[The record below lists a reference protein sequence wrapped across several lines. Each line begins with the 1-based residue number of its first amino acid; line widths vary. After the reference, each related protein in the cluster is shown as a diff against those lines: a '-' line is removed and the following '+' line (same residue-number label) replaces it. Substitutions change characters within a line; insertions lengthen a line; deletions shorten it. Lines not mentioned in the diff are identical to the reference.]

1 MNRALAG
8 SNFPQFPRRMMMK
21 KCFTLIALCA
31 MMAGVARAE
40 DSAVQPAAAQSTIVR
55 KQRPLHEHP
64 TLLGMLGR
72 NNLIRGRMGLRP
84 HRMNPAL
91 TRAAQ
96 DHANYMA
103 ATGTFSHYTN
113 GGPQYR
119 AQRYGFRGFVR
130 ENIAYNQGTVD
141 GAFATWQASGPHLAS
156 IISHT
161 TDAGFGYAVAP
172 NGATYWVAVY
182 GTDLDNVEPPKAE
195 AAPATPAAKPAAPAN
210 TAAPAQPAP
219 AQQPAG
225 NTAPATAPAAAPAPA
240 AAKPSAPADKPA
252 PAKDALRADDL

>member
-1 MNRALAG
+1 
-8 SNFPQFPRRMMMK
+8 MMK
-21 KCFTLIALCA
+21 KCFTLIVLCA

-40 DSAVQPAAAQSTIVR
+40 ESAVQPASAQKTIVR

-72 NNLIRGRMGLRP
+72 NNLIRSRMGLRP

-103 ATGTFSHYTN
+103 ATGGFSHYTN

-119 AQRYGFRGFVR
+119 AQKYGFRGGVR
-130 ENIAYNQGTVD
+130 ENIAFNQRNVD
-141 GAFATWQASGPHLAS
+141 SAFATWQGSGAHMAS
-156 IISHT
+156 IVSST
-161 TDAGFGYAVAP
+161 TDAGFGYAVAA

-182 GTDLDNVEPPKAE
+182 GTDPTPIYYAPPAQAKAE
-195 AAPATPAAKPAAPAN
+195 VPSTTSTAKSATPEL
-210 TAAPAQPAP
+210 QP
-219 AQQPAG
+219 G
-225 NTAPATAPAAAPAPA
+225 
-240 AAKPSAPADKPA
+240 
-252 PAKDALRADDL
+252 DL

>member
-1 MNRALAG
+1 
-8 SNFPQFPRRMMMK
+8 MK

-40 DSAVQPAAAQSTIVR
+40 ESAVQPARAQKTIVR
-55 KQRPLHEHP
+55 KQRQLHEHP

-72 NNLIRGRMGLRP
+72 NNFIRGRMGLRP

-103 ATGTFSHYTN
+103 STGSFSHYTN

-119 AQRYGFRGFVR
+119 AQRYGFRTGVL
-130 ENIAYNQGTVD
+130 ENIAYNSGTVD
-141 GAFATWQASGPHLAS
+141 GAFAMWQGSGAHMAS
-156 IISHT
+156 IVSHT

-182 GTDLDNVEPPKAE
+182 GTDSTPVYV
-195 AAPATPAAKPAAPAN
+195 APATS
-210 TAAPAQPAP
+210 QPAP
-219 AQQPAG
+219 S
-225 NTAPATAPAAAPAPA
+225 TA
-240 AAKPSAPADKPA
+240 AAKASTPANGTAAEDTTTAKPTSAKET
-252 PAKDALRADDL
+252 LRADDL

>member
-1 MNRALAG
+1 MR
-8 SNFPQFPRRMMMK
+8 

-40 DSAVQPAAAQSTIVR
+40 DSAVQPAAAQKTIVR
-55 KQRPLHEHP
+55 KQRQLHEHP

-103 ATGTFSHYTN
+103 ATGSFSHYTN

-119 AQRYGFRGFVR
+119 AQRYGFRGGVR
-130 ENIAYNQGTVD
+130 ENIAFNQRSVD
-141 GAFATWQASGPHLAS
+141 SAFATWQGSGAHMAS
-156 IISHT
+156 IVSGT

-182 GTDLDNVEPPKAE
+182 GTDP
-195 AAPATPAAKPAAPAN
+195 TPVYTGPVRTVSAAK
-210 TAAPAQPAP
+210 
-219 AQQPAG
+219 
-225 NTAPATAPAAAPAPA
+225 PAAAPAPA
-240 AAKPSAPADKPA
+240 PAAQAA
-252 PAKDALRADDL
+252 PAKAAPSPKTLQANDL

>member
-1 MNRALAG
+1 MEEG
-8 SNFPQFPRRMMMK
+8 MSK
-21 KCFTLIALCA
+21 SFTLVVLCA

-40 DSAVQPAAAQSTIVR
+40 ESAVQPAAAQQTIVR
-55 KQRPLHEHP
+55 KQRLLHEHP

-103 ATGTFSHYTN
+103 ATGSFSHYTN

-119 AQRYGFRGFVR
+119 AQRYGFRGGVR
-130 ENIAYNQGTVD
+130 ENIAFNQRSVD
-141 GAFATWQASGPHLAS
+141 SAFATWQASGAHMAS
-156 IISHT
+156 IVSGT

-182 GTDLDNVEPPKAE
+182 GTDPTPVYTGPVTTQAAAAPQNAAPAK
-195 AAPATPAAKPAAPAN
+195 AAPATGTPARSV
-210 TAAPAQPAP
+210 
-219 AQQPAG
+219 
-225 NTAPATAPAAAPAPA
+225 
-240 AAKPSAPADKPA
+240 SAPQTLQAG
-252 PAKDALRADDL
+252 DL

>member
-1 MNRALAG
+1 
-8 SNFPQFPRRMMMK
+8 MK
-21 KCFTLIALCA
+21 KCFTLVVLCA

-40 DSAVQPAAAQSTIVR
+40 DSADQPAAAQQATVT

-72 NNLIRGRMGLRP
+72 NNLIRRRMGLRP

-119 AQRYGFRGFVR
+119 AQRYGFRGGVL
-130 ENIAYNQGTVD
+130 ENIAFNQRSVD
-141 GAFATWQASGPHLAS
+141 SAFATWQGSGAHMAS
-156 IISHT
+156 IVSHT
-161 TDAGFGYAVAP
+161 TDAGFGYAIAP

-182 GTDLDNVEPPKAE
+182 GTDPNPVVVATPPAQT
-195 AAPATPAAKPAAPAN
+195 AATPAKE
-210 TAAPAQPAP
+210 
-219 AQQPAG
+219 
-225 NTAPATAPAAAPAPA
+225 
-240 AAKPSAPADKPA
+240 A
-252 PAKDALRADDL
+252 PAKDAATTQPNTTVKRDSQVKPASAQTPAKGGEL

>member
-1 MNRALAG
+1 
-8 SNFPQFPRRMMMK
+8 MMK

-40 DSAVQPAAAQSTIVR
+40 ESAVQPAATQKTIVR
-55 KQRPLHEHP
+55 KQRQLHEHP

-72 NNLIRGRMGLRP
+72 NNFIRGRMGLRP

-103 ATGTFSHYTN
+103 STGSFSHYTN

-119 AQRYGFRGFVR
+119 AQRYGFRSGVR
-130 ENIAYNQGTVD
+130 ENIAYNSGTVD
-141 GAFATWQASGPHLAS
+141 GAFAMWQGSGAHMAS
-156 IISHT
+156 IVSPT

-182 GTDLDNVEPPKAE
+182 GTDPTPVYVAPP
-195 AAPATPAAKPAAPAN
+195 T
-210 TAAPAQPAP
+210 TQPAP
-219 AQQPAG
+219 STTAAKASTPAKE
-225 NTAPATAPAAAPAPA
+225 TAAA
-240 AAKPSAPADKPA
+240 KPA
-252 PAKDALRADDL
+252 PAKETLRADDL